1 MEKTKGSGF
10 LKVTGILMIIGG
22 GLSIILGIVSLLGL
36 AVLASLLEDY
46 GLWVF
51 AAVLALVGAIIELV
65 TGIVGC
71 VNCKK
76 PEKATACLV
85 WGIIVAAITVV
96 SEILSVVAGG
106 EFSVVS
112 LILGLVLPVLFIIGA
127 VLNKKTSIIELNQS
141 AAYGIFLYAALF
153 IKNNPCD

>member
-65 TGIVGC
+65 KVLLVVLTAR
-71 VNCKK
+71 NLKK
-76 PEKATACLV
+76 QQLV
-85 WGIIVAAITVV
+85 SFG
-96 SEILSVVAGG
+96 
-106 EFSVVS
+106 
-112 LILGLVLPVLFIIGA
+112 VLL
-127 VLNKKTSIIELNQS
+127 
-141 AAYGIFLYAALF
+141 
-153 IKNNPCD
+153 

>member
-36 AVLASLLEDY
+36 
-46 GLWVF
+46 
-51 AAVLALVGAIIELV
+51 AVLALVGAIIELV

-85 WGIIVAAITVV
+85 WGIIVAAINVL

-127 VLNKKTSIIELNQS
+127 VLNKKQ
-141 AAYGIFLYAALF
+141 A
-153 IKNNPCD
+153 

>member
-22 GLSIILGIVSLLGL
+22 GLSLILGIVSLLGL
-36 AVLASLLEDY
+36 AVLASLLDDY

-51 AAVLALVGAIIELV
+51 AAVLALVGVIIELV

-76 PEKATACLV
+76 PEKATVCLV
-85 WGIIVAAITVV
+85 WGIIVAVINVV

-127 VLNKKTSIIELNQS
+127 VLNKKQ
-141 AAYGIFLYAALF
+141 A
-153 IKNNPCD
+153 

>member
-10 LKVTGILMIIGG
+10 LKVTGILMIIGV

-85 WGIIVAAITVV
+85 WGIIVAAINVL

-127 VLNKKTSIIELNQS
+127 VLNKKQ
-141 AAYGIFLYAALF
+141 A
-153 IKNNPCD
+153 